1 MLRQGGCRKST
12 RYGILKRIDF
22 RVIVL
27 AWFSIM
33 LAAAQPALS
42 QTLTT
47 LYTFTGG
54 ADGSQPVGGLI
65 LDTAGDL
72 YGATT
77 YGGFYDFGAIFEVS
91 TSGSENVLYSFTGSE
106 DGREP
111 HGGLVFDKDGNLYG
125 TTYEGGRYRRG
136 TVFELSPGGEQTV
149 LHSFKGGADGA
160 FPAASLIFDSASNL
174 FGTTTKAGGSHHY
187 GTVFEVLANG
197 TEEILYSFSGT
208 DGKLPESSL
217 VFDGQGNLY
226 GTTNKG
232 GQYKEGVAFELA
244 PFGAETF
251 LYSFNK
257 RKGGAALPIGGLV
270 FDAQGNLYGTTF
282 SGGAYHGGTVIE
294 ITDAG
299 VEKVLY
305 NFCAQQN
312 CADGAGP
319 TANLVLDV
327 KGNLYG
333 TTQGGGAHD
342 NGGTV
347 FELSPSGV
355 ETVLYSFCALPS
367 CADGTNPVGSLVL
380 DTNGNLYG
388 VTFNG
393 GLYSRGTVFKLTP

>member
-1 MLRQGGCRKST
+1 MH
-12 RYGILKRIDF
+12 
-22 RVIVL
+22 
-27 AWFSIM
+27 
-33 LAAAQPALS
+33 
-42 QTLTT
+42 
-47 LYTFTGG
+47 
-54 ADGSQPVGGLI
+54 
-65 LDTAGDL
+65 
-72 YGATT
+72 
-77 YGGFYDFGAIFEVS
+77 
-91 TSGSENVLYSFTGSE
+91 YS
-106 DGREP
+106 
-111 HGGLVFDKDGNLYG
+111 
-125 TTYEGGRYRRG
+125 
-136 TVFELSPGGEQTV
+136 
-149 LHSFKGGADGA
+149 A
-160 FPAASLIFDSASNL
+160 FPAASLIFDSTSNL

-217 VFDGQGNLY
+217 IFDAQGNLY
-226 GTTNKG
+226 GTTNRG

-257 RKGGAALPIGGLV
+257 TKGGAALPIGGLV
-270 FDAQGNLYGTTF
+270 FDAQGNLYGTT
-282 SGGAYHGGTVIE
+282 SLGGAYHGGTVFE
-294 ITDAG
+294 ITHAG

-305 NFCAQQN
+305 NFCALQN
-312 CADGAGP
+312 CTDGAGP

-333 TTQGGGAHD
+333 TTQGGGAHN

-380 DTNGNLYG
+380 DPNGNLYG